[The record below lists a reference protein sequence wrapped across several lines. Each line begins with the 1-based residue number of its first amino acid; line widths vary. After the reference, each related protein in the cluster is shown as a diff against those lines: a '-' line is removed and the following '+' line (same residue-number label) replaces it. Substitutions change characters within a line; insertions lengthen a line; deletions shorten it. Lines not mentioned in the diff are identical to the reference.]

1 MAKISLKI
9 IDKGKHSLQ
18 MNKVWFLLCLS
29 VLFFLQTGMICA
41 QNQQGSALK
50 KVVIDPGHGGKDP
63 GANGA
68 RSKEKDIVLEI
79 SLRLGKMINDK
90 FPDVEVIYT
99 RKTDVFIEL
108 DKRGD
113 IANKA
118 HANLFISIHANSVV
132 KGRRCPSGAETFVMG
147 NSKDAAHMEVAR
159 QENAVILFED
169 DYTTRYEGFDPN
181 KPESYITFSLMQN
194 SYMSQ
199 SIDFAAEIQHQLKKN
214 QRVDRGVKQGPMA
227 VLWRTAMP
235 GVLVELGFI
244 CNPEEEKFM
253 TSAAGKDKLAASIF
267 QAFSSYKAKIEDRS
281 SFLPSGNTNIEPE
294 IPASKPETKTS
305 KPETSNLNGV
315 ALAEGKPETQ
325 TPKPETSNL
334 KPEVAVSKKVE
345 FCVQILVTSQPID
358 TNSNRFK
365 KHRNVER
372 IQTSANVYKYILGRT
387 GDSAAAQETLK
398 KVRADFNDAFL
409 VSIVDGKLV
418 PFAEGLKLINN

>member
-1 MAKISLKI
+1 
-9 IDKGKHSLQ
+9 
-18 MNKVWFLLCLS
+18 
-29 VLFFLQTGMICA
+29 
-41 QNQQGSALK
+41 
-50 KVVIDPGHGGKDP
+50 
-63 GANGA
+63 
-68 RSKEKDIVLEI
+68 
-79 SLRLGKMINDK
+79 
-90 FPDVEVIYT
+90 VEVIYT

-181 KPESYITFSLMQN
+181 KPESYITFSFMQN

-199 SIDFAAEIQHQLKKN
+199 SIEFAAEIQHQLKKN

-305 KPETSNLNGV
+305 KPETSNLKPETQTLNGV
-315 ALAEGKPETQ
+315 ALAEGKPETQNLKPETQTLKPETQ